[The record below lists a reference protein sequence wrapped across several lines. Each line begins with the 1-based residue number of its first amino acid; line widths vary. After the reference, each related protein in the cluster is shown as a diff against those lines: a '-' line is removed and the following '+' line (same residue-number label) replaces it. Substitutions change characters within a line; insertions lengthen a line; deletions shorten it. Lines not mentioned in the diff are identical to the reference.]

1 MDTICIVIL
10 LAAGA
15 GEAEEA
21 RDPYIVTLTNNN
33 VYYGFIEEA
42 DERLIRLELDRPWDP
57 GRIRTINR
65 DRIVSIDPESSRAR
79 ERRIQQGWEAL
90 GREQV
95 ETTEGKQWLPRE
107 EVRFAE
113 RAREMARERFEE
125 AEGAPAD
132 VTALE
137 FPEGEL
143 EEAEPAPEIREEN
156 DTAPFTQEVAALVD
170 LWGLHAA
177 IVIAGLLAVTLT
189 ARYMI
194 LR

>member
-1 MDTICIVIL
+1 ML

-15 GEAEEA
+15 VEAEEA
-21 RDPYIVTLTNNN
+21 RETHIVTLTNNN
-33 VYYGFIEEA
+33 VYYGFIEDA
-42 DERLIRLELDRPWDP
+42 GDRLIRVELDRPWDP

-79 ERRIQQGWEAL
+79 ERRIQEGWEAL

-95 ETTEGKQWLPRE
+95 ETTEGMQWLPRE

-113 RAREMARERFEE
+113 RARDMAKEE
-125 AEGAPAD
+125 LAAGDGAPVD

-137 FPEGEL
+137 FPEVEL
-143 EEAEPAPEIREEN
+143 DEAEPAPEIREE
-156 DTAPFTQEVAALVD
+156 DTASFTQEVGTLVD

-177 IVIAGLLAVTLT
+177 IATAGLLAVTLIT
-189 ARYMI
+189 RYMI

>member
-1 MDTICIVIL
+1 MSTVCIAIL

-15 GEAEEA
+15 AVAEEA
-21 RDPYIVTLTNNN
+21 RETHIVTLTNNN
-33 VYYGFIEEA
+33 VYHGFVEYA
-42 DERLIRLELDRPWDP
+42 DDRLIRLELDRPWDP

-79 ERRIQQGWEAL
+79 ERRIQEGWEAL

-95 ETTEGKQWLPRE
+95 ETTEGKQWLPRD

-113 RAREMARERFEE
+113 RARGMALEE
-125 AEGAPAD
+125 LEAGKGAPVD

-137 FPEGEL
+137 FPELEL
-143 EEAEPAPEIREEN
+143 DEAEPAPEIREEE
-156 DTAPFTQEVAALVD
+156 TAPFTQEVAALVEF
-170 LWGLHAA
+170 WGLHAA
-177 IVIAGLLAVTLT
+177 IAIAGLLAVTVIT
-189 ARYMI
+189 RYMI